1 MSPYLT
7 SQPLSFDAIAQ
18 LTELG
23 HNRHALRQMEATEF
37 SALRHQILAG
47 LQSSDEQA
55 WYLLGTDGCHLCH
68 EAQSIIETA
77 ATVYAQMPTVC
88 VLDLADAADERLVDL
103 LGRHIPIL
111 MTDSQLLCYP
121 FGLMDIIPL
130 TSNG

>member
-7 SQPLSFDAIAQ
+7 SQPLSFDAIAL
-18 LTELG
+18 LTKLG
-23 HNRHALRQMEATEF
+23 HDRHTLRHMEVTEF
-37 SALRHQILAG
+37 SALRHQILAA
-47 LQSSDEQA
+47 LQASDTPA

-77 ATVYAQMPTVC
+77 ATVCTQMPTVC
-88 VLDLADAADERLVDL
+88 ALDLADAADERLVDL

-130 TSNG
+130 ASSV

>member
-7 SQPLSFDAIAQ
+7 SQPLSFDAIAL

-23 HNRHALRQMEATEF
+23 HNRHALRQMEVTEF
-37 SALRHQILAG
+37 SALRHQILAA

-77 ATVYAQMPTVC
+77 ATVCTQMPTVC
-88 VLDLADAADERLVDL
+88 ALDLTDAADERLVDL

-130 TSNG
+130 ASSG

>member
-7 SQPLSFDAIAQ
+7 SQPLSFDAIAL

-23 HNRHALRQMEATEF
+23 HDRYVLRHMETTEF
-37 SALRHQILAG
+37 SVLRHQILAA

-77 ATVYAQMPTVC
+77 ATVCTQMPTVC
-88 VLDLADAADERLVDL
+88 VLDLADTADERLVDL

-130 TSNG
+130 ASSG

>member
-7 SQPLSFDAIAQ
+7 SQPLSFDTIAL
-18 LTELG
+18 LTKLG
-23 HNRHALRQMEATEF
+23 HDRHALRHMEATEF
-37 SALRHQILAG
+37 SALRHQILSA
-47 LQSSDEQA
+47 LQASDTPA

-77 ATVYAQMPTVC
+77 ATVCTQTPAVC

-130 TSNG
+130 ASSG

>member
-7 SQPLSFDAIAQ
+7 SQPLSFDAIAL

-23 HNRHALRQMEATEF
+23 HDRYVLRHMETTEF
-37 SALRHQILAG
+37 SVLRHQILAA

-77 ATVYAQMPTVC
+77 ATVCTQMPTVC
-88 VLDLADAADERLVDL
+88 VLDLADTADERLVDL

-130 TSNG
+130 ASSV